1 MSSIPFRPA
10 LDFSILVAYLTRG
23 KNLSIEASGYLSQEI
38 KEDSIILLQVKIRV
52 GGSSIPFINEKRD
65 LCDQLGSISEKC
77 PIKKGNITFTRNVTL
92 PKEIPKATYLVLAD
106 VHNEDEDRITCVK
119 ATVDF

>member
-1 MSSIPFRPA
+1 MTS
-10 LDFSILVAYLTRG
+10 G

-38 KEDSIILLQVKIRV
+38 KKNSTILLQVKIRV
-52 GGSSIPFINEKRD
+52 GGSSIPIINEEED
-65 LCDQLGSISEKC
+65 LCDQLGSINETC

-92 PKEIPKATYLVLAD
+92 PEEIPKATYLVLAD
-106 VHNEDEDRITCVK
+106 AYNEDKDRITCVK